1 MWTADYQVVVYHIQC
16 CYPNLH
22 AIIYYVY
29 TITCILYSTMYI
41 LLPAYSTM
49 YILLPAYY
57 NLLSEDPYLSSY
69 NGVYE
74 VESNSTFMLIITL

>member
-1 MWTADYQVVVYHIQC
+1 
-16 CYPNLH
+16 
-22 AIIYYVY
+22 
-29 TITCILYSTMYI
+29 
-41 LLPAYSTM
+41 M

-74 VESNSTFMLIITL
+74 VESI